1 MSDLFMA
8 NDDARAAT
16 LAAAALGLGGLGGS
30 GGGGGADAA
39 HATPRNVVN
48 SGAASPVRG
57 SAAPTNVNGHM
68 QYMHTA
74 AHGSHGP
81 PPPSAFSRSGRV
93 EHEVR
98 GLLRKLDVAER
109 AREAAE
115 MELARMRDA
124 GGETIAAELRAENV
138 SLAMRLK
145 SALALNLD
153 MDRKLRETREES
165 MRIAEQSSSELVV
178 LRQRAIDAK
187 EEGQKRAD
195 DDIKHRQRVMEL
207 ENELHSA
214 KEQLGDITSL
224 RLSEASLKAEV
235 AELRRAVE
243 GYINT
248 GGGTA
253 AAAAANAEL
262 VQARAHENALRREV
276 EMLKASMESAMR
288 RVEEAEV
295 QGASALKAQRQ
306 AMSAHAE
313 EGLRGEVHA
322 LRAAERDLRRE
333 LEAVRHGSLASMSHS
348 DELAALRASQAEMRR
363 ELEEARHAARMSE
376 ARSPPHP
383 PQPQPV
389 YVPVPHPSEAAPIRP
404 AHQPSDWSSLK
415 YMTDQIIQRAEV
427 CHRMAASSGDPLAA
441 QTGSLFA
448 TTPIPARAAAMMAA
462 AAAGYASAASRSTR
476 ATP

>member
-16 LAAAALGLGGLGGS
+16 LAAAALGLGGL
-30 GGGGGADAA
+30 GGGADAA

-153 MDRKLRETREES
+153 SEDVFVCQQVLEVSVSWRKAAVLRERDRHRE
-165 MRIAEQSSSELVV
+165 R
-178 LRQRAIDAK
+178 
-187 EEGQKRAD
+187 
-195 DDIKHRQRVMEL
+195 
-207 ENELHSA
+207 
-214 KEQLGDITSL
+214 
-224 RLSEASLKAEV
+224 
-235 AELRRAVE
+235 
-243 GYINT
+243 
-248 GGGTA
+248 
-253 AAAAANAEL
+253 
-262 VQARAHENALRREV
+262 
-276 EMLKASMESAMR
+276 
-288 RVEEAEV
+288 
-295 QGASALKAQRQ
+295 
-306 AMSAHAE
+306 
-313 EGLRGEVHA
+313 
-322 LRAAERDLRRE
+322 
-333 LEAVRHGSLASMSHS
+333 
-348 DELAALRASQAEMRR
+348 
-363 ELEEARHAARMSE
+363 
-376 ARSPPHP
+376 
-383 PQPQPV
+383 
-389 YVPVPHPSEAAPIRP
+389 
-404 AHQPSDWSSLK
+404 
-415 YMTDQIIQRAEV
+415 
-427 CHRMAASSGDPLAA
+427 
-441 QTGSLFA
+441 
-448 TTPIPARAAAMMAA
+448 
-462 AAAGYASAASRSTR
+462 
-476 ATP
+476 

>member
-16 LAAAALGLGGLGGS
+16 LAAAALGLGGL
-30 GGGGGADAA
+30 GGGADAA

-313 EGLRGEVHA
+313 EGLRAEVHA

-363 ELEEARHAARMSE
+363 ELEEARHAARMTE
-376 ARSPPHP
+376 ARSPPH
-383 PQPQPV
+383 PQPV
-389 YVPVPHPSEAAPIRP
+389 YVPVPHPGEAASIRP
-404 AHQPSDWSSLK
+404 SSGTDWSSLK
-415 YMTDQIIQRAEV
+415 YMTDQCIQRAEV

-441 QTGSLFA
+441 QAAAFA

-462 AAAGYASAASRSTR
+462 AAAGYATAARSTR